1 MDASVDGNYQVH
13 SPDEVT
19 ENHSREHRHE
29 TDSQD
34 LVNRVS
40 TDPGNPGNPG
50 KTLEFKKILEIL
62 EKPWNS
68 VKNPGKITLKSI
80 FVDIC

>member
-34 LVNRVS
+34 LVNDQPHNIVR
-40 TDPGNPGNPG
+40 
-50 KTLEFKKILEIL
+50 L
-62 EKPWNS
+62 
-68 VKNPGKITLKSI
+68 
-80 FVDIC
+80 C